1 MLLERRTRFV
11 PTRKSY
17 TELTNARGVKWRR
30 CVCAVA
36 VNAAVYAAERSQLTV
51 GAITRDCRGSCRLL
65 HVRGNCGARAGMRPN
80 QSSMD
85 LARRPS
91 EVELNVT
98 VTWTRYTSEMHML
111 VGAELAAHA
120 AYIGTQGAGASAWP
134 G

>member
-51 GAITRDCRGSCRLL
+51 GAITRDCRGSCRSP
-65 HVRGNCGARAGMRPN
+65 AGSCMFAEIAGPN

-91 EVELNVT
+91 EVELN